1 MKCKLADAQH
11 KMWPGRTFFTT
22 SNDGEMLPT
31 AVYMP
36 PNHIEAA
43 RILNVLLYFHGWYV
57 GSQHALINTDK
68 SRLCEQVINS
78 GRDVVLVAP
87 WLGSKSAKGDGQ
99 AFHTDLFGQAGYGER
114 FLKAILDALGAAISA
129 SAAPRKIRD
138 VDAISG
144 AGPIVGPFRI
154 KNSVI
159 ACHSGGGV
167 AMRNVVQT
175 LGQFESSLRECI
187 GLDCLYDDGDAKF
200 WFDRARKPGTPLA
213 YFVFG
218 PSTRRESIKLYLMAK
233 GRADALGNELNPAA
247 PALANLTVRPG
258 HIPHFGY
265 GGVTTNVTSAIDGVM
280 DDAITTP
287 PAAPAKGKPP
297 PAKAAAA
304 KRFVDQAVDNFDAN
318 YFFPSFLISEEQG
331 GIHYLIAREFLR
343 DGLSSVS
350 LA

>member
-1 MKCKLADAQH
+1 MKCKLTDARH

-36 PNHIEAA
+36 PNHVEAS

-57 GSQHALINTDK
+57 GSQEDLINNDK

-87 WLGSKSAKGDGQ
+87 FLGSKWAKGDGK
-99 AFHTDLFGQAGYGER
+99 ALHTDRFGQAGYGER

-129 SAAPRKIRD
+129 SAAPKRVPG

-144 AGPIVGPFRI
+144 AGPIVGPFQI
-154 KNSVI
+154 KNLVI

-187 GLDCLYDDGDAKF
+187 GLDCLYESGDAKF
-200 WFDRARKPGTPLA
+200 WFDRAKKPGTPLA
-213 YFVFG
+213 CFVFG
-218 PSTRRESIKLYLMAK
+218 PSTRWESIKLYLMAK

-247 PALANLTVRPG
+247 PALANLIVRPG

-265 GGVTTNVTSAIDGVM
+265 GGVTTNVTSAIDRVM
-280 DDAITTP
+280 DDAVTNP

-297 PAKAAAA
+297 SAKGTAA
-304 KRFVDQAVDNFDAN
+304 KSFVDQAVDNFDAN
-318 YFFPSFLISEEQG
+318 YFFPSSFLVSEEQG

-350 LA
+350 L

>member
-1 MKCKLADAQH
+1 MANFQRYEAAFRGYGAGFLPFNLAASPGRGRAEAPAKRCQGRVPAGPLGNADPLPAAPRVIRSRPQCGARALRHIAPRRILPGLTQPRQSDGSAMKCKLADAQH

-138 VDAISG
+138 VDAIS
-144 AGPIVGPFRI
+144 AVGPSFGPFRI
-154 KNSVI
+154 KNLVI

-200 WFDRARKPGTPLA
+200 WFDRARKRGTPLA

-218 PSTRRESIKLYLMAK
+218 PSTRRGIDQTLPH
-233 GRADALGNELNPAA
+233 GQ
-247 PALANLTVRPG
+247 RPG
-258 HIPHFGY
+258 RR
-265 GGVTTNVTSAIDGVM
+265 SW
-280 DDAITTP
+280 
-287 PAAPAKGKPP
+287 
-297 PAKAAAA
+297 
-304 KRFVDQAVDNFDAN
+304 Q
-318 YFFPSFLISEEQG
+318 
-331 GIHYLIAREFLR
+331 
-343 DGLSSVS
+343 
-350 LA
+350 